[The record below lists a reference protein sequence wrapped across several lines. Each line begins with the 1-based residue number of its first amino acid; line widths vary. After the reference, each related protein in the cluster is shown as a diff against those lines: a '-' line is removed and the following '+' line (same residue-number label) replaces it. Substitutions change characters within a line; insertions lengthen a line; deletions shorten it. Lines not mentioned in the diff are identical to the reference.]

1 MLTAQCIDLRLK
13 PNYMRKV
20 LLSLTCLTGFLMAN
34 AQQKEGTI
42 VYERKINMHK
52 TIPDEQM
59 RAMMPEFRISKHMLL
74 FSDSVSVYKAIPED
88 EAPDPFAGAGG
99 GGPRMV
105 MRFGND
111 GGDLYKN
118 FGQSKSVLTSELGGK
133 NFLIVDSIK
142 PQPWKLSMETKQIL
156 GLTCHKA
163 TRKMPAPQMGMR
175 VMTMG
180 GPGGAT
186 TKDTTVQKPVA
197 VKEMEIV
204 AWFADNIISPVGPE
218 NYGQLPGVILE
229 LDIDN
234 SKTVYTA
241 KEIKATVEAKE
252 LKEPKKGKVVTQ
264 EEYRKLMMQM
274 MQNQGGPGMFRRSD
288 N

>member
-1 MLTAQCIDLRLK
+1 MLTPQCIDLMLK
-13 PNYMRKV
+13 PIYMRKV
-20 LLSLTCLTGFLMAN
+20 LLSFTCLTGFLLAN

-42 VYERKINMHK
+42 VFERKINMHK

-59 RAMMPEFRISKHMLL
+59 RAMMPEFRTSKHMLL
-74 FSDSVSVYKAIPED
+74 FSDSVSVYKVIPED

-99 GGPRMV
+99 GGPRMT

-118 FGQSKSVLTSELGGK
+118 FGQSKSILT
-133 NFLIVDSIK
+133 
-142 PQPWKLSMETKQIL
+142 WKLSMETKQIL
-156 GLTCHKA
+156 GQNCHKA

-175 VMTMG
+175 MVTMG
-180 GPGGAT
+180 GPGGTT

-197 VKEMEIV
+197 PKEMEIV
-204 AWFADNIISPVGPE
+204 AWFADNINSPVGPE

-234 SKTVYTA
+234 GKTVYTA
-241 KEIKATVEAKE
+241 KEIKATVDVKE

-274 MQNQGGPGMFRRSD
+274 MQNQGGPSMFRRSD

>member
-1 MLTAQCIDLRLK
+1 MLTPQCIDLKLK
-13 PNYMRKV
+13 TNYMRKV
-20 LLSLTCLTGFLMAN
+20 LLSFTCLTGFLLSN

-42 VYERKINMHK
+42 VFERKINMHK
-52 TIPDEQM
+52 TITDEQM
-59 RAMMPEFRISKHMLL
+59 RAMMPEFRTSKHLLL

-88 EAPDPFAGAGG
+88 EAPDPFAGGG
-99 GGPRMV
+99 GGPRMT

-133 NFLIVDSIK
+133 NFLVVDSIK

-156 GLTCHKA
+156 GQNCHKA
-163 TRKMPAPQMGMR
+163 TRKMPAPQMSMR

-180 GPGGAT
+180 GPGSAT

-197 VKEMEIV
+197 AKEMEVV
-204 AWFADNIISPVGPE
+204 AWFADNIVSPVGPE
-218 NYGQLPGVILE
+218 SYGQLPGVILE

-234 SKTVYTA
+234 GRTVYTA
-241 KEIKATVEAKE
+241 KEIKATVDAKE

-274 MQNQGGPGMFRRSD
+274 MQNQGGPAMFRRSD

>member
-1 MLTAQCIDLRLK
+1 MLTPQCIDLVLK
-13 PNYMRKV
+13 PIYMRKV

-42 VYERKINMHK
+42 VFERKINMYK
-52 TIPDEQM
+52 TITDEQM
-59 RAMMPEFRISKHMLL
+59 RAMMPEFRTSKHMLL
-74 FSDSVSVYKAIPED
+74 FSDSISVYKAIPDD

-99 GGPRMV
+99 GGPRMI

-118 FGQSKSVLTSELGGK
+118 FSQSKSILSTELGGK

-156 GLTCHKA
+156 GQTCHKA
-163 TRKMPAPQMGMR
+163 TRKMPAPQMTMR
-175 VMTMG
+175 SITMG
-180 GPGGAT
+180 GGGSVNR
-186 TKDTTVQKPVA
+186 DTTVQKPVA
-197 VKEMEIV
+197 PKDWEVV
-204 AWFADNIISPVGPE
+204 AWFADNLISPVGPE
-218 NYGQLPGVILE
+218 SYGQLPGVILE

-234 SKTVYTA
+234 GRTVYTA
-241 KEIKATVEAKE
+241 KEIKATVDAKE

-264 EEYRKLMMQM
+264 EEYRKLMQQM
-274 MQNQGGPGMFRRSD
+274 MQNQGGPSMFRRSD